1 MMDAPQRSALQ
12 VAQAPRGTLQDHVYR
27 QLCELIL
34 NGEIAPGNIAQ
45 LEATIRRSE
54 AVSESLADGSTVM
67 DYCPEADI
75 CSDFLRLADWL
86 RGVAPAHRDGN
97 S

>member
-1 MMDAPQRSALQ
+1 
-12 VAQAPRGTLQDHVYR
+12 
-27 QLCELIL
+27 
-34 NGEIAPGNIAQ
+34 
-45 LEATIRRSE
+45 
-54 AVSESLADGSTVM
+54 M